1 MPKLRGEDIH
11 LGVATEGT
19 RNSFTSP
26 SEFIPG
32 RSPAGIQVQTEK
44 TLIQETRGSGM
55 NSQASEIVR
64 EWAEGD
70 LEFNVRSETIG
81 YILYSLLGSVSSAEK
96 SGDTGVYDHTFSL
109 KENSPL
115 FQTLSLA
122 LAKEEQNSNF
132 QDYGYV
138 GSVVSSLELETPVDD
153 VVNATASFTAT
164 EETEENDF
172 SPAYQDADRLF
183 NHTDVKIEL
192 AADVGSLG
200 GDGEGLKEFSLTIEN
215 GAERNDLIGSDHPE
229 EILAKI
235 TEVTGSLSADFENED
250 YHDIYTGGTYKAMRI
265 TMTRSDVTLG
275 SSSNPTLELTM
286 PKVSFEGLDN
296 DRSID
301 DIAMEDVDF
310 TAHYDSGEGYGI
322 EAVLT
327 NEVTSY

>member
-1 MPKLRGEDIH
+1 M
-11 LGVATEGT
+11 GVATEGT

-26 SEFIPG
+26 ADFIPG
-32 RSPAGIQVQTEK
+32 RSPSGIQVQTEK

-81 YILYSLLGSVSSAEK
+81 YILYSLFGSVSSAEDG
-96 SGDTGVYDHTFSL
+96 SDTGVYHHTYSI
-109 KENSPL
+109 KANSPL

-122 LAKEEQNSNF
+122 LAKEEANSNF

-153 VVNATASFTAT
+153 VVNATASFMAT
-164 EETEENDF
+164 EETEQSDF
-172 SPAYQDADRLF
+172 SPAYQDADKLF
-183 NHTDVKIEL
+183 NHRDAKIEL
-192 AADVGSLG
+192 ADSVGSLG
-200 GDGEGLKEFSLTIEN
+200 GNGQDLKEFSVTIEN

-235 TEVTGSLSADFENED
+235 VEVTGSLSADYED
-250 YHDIYTGGTYKAMRI
+250 ETFHDIYTGGNYKAMRI
-265 TMTRSDVTLG
+265 TMTRSDVTIG
-275 SSSNPTLELTM
+275 SSSNPKLELTM

-310 TAHYDSGEGYGI
+310 TAHYDSGEGYGV